1 METLLRIW
9 SLIMPLPTP
18 PCIRS
23 LVVYCFLVVRHSVIP
38 RFRRSEFITAQYL
51 KNELMELD
59 QILHMHRRWPELHW
73 DCYSFFFFFLFFFLF
88 FFFFCKFTIRL
99 WPLVT
104 VKISFP
110 LNILW
115 TNWWNLIK
123 FCKYLDLN
131 QIEVEI
137 VTLQISKINNRAT
150 VLNYRLTSVSDQYL
164 ENESIELDKI
174 LHIH

>member
-1 METLLRIW
+1 
-9 SLIMPLPTP
+9 MPLSTP
-18 PCIRS
+18 PCIRRM
-23 LVVYCFLVVRHSVIP
+23 VIYCFLVVRHSVIP
-38 RFRRSEFITAQYL
+38 RFRRSKFITAQYL

-59 QILHMHRRWPELHW
+59 QILHMHRCWPELHW
-73 DCYSFFFFFLFFFLF
+73 DCYSFFFFFFFFFVCLFFFVFFCF
-88 FFFFCKFTIRL
+88 FFFWKFTIRL

-131 QIEVEI
+131 QIDVEI

-150 VLNYRLTSVSDQYL
+150 VLNYRLTSVSAQYL